1 MNTPKEWIGW
11 LLCNTLCLAYE
22 TRVLSMSVHSDT
34 GSDIIY
40 FCLYQ
45 QNKILLF
52 LENYVKCLVEI
63 SKCI

>member
-1 MNTPKEWIGW
+1 M
-11 LLCNTLCLAYE
+11 
-22 TRVLSMSVHSDT
+22 HSDT

-45 QNKILLF
+45 QNKILLL

-63 SKCI
+63 SKCILDQNSMPLVDLNILSYNLCL